1 MLYIAEI
8 LSWLITAMKTKSF
21 DKPLYL
27 NLNNFNTSAA
37 QDCPYVLTS
46 PRSLEACRKAGY
58 KVSYIS
64 RCPLSDISDYN
75 LAVTVLLCTHAR
87 GAVPM

>member
-1 MLYIAEI
+1 MFHIAEI
-8 LSWLITAMKTKSF
+8 LSRLVIAMKTQSL

-27 NLNNFNTSAA
+27 NLYNFNTLDA

-58 KVSYIS
+58 KVRYYTTVTF
-64 RCPLSDISDYN
+64 DI
-75 LAVTVLLCTHAR
+75 VH
-87 GAVPM
+87 